1 MSSRITPRS
10 WWRAKL
16 PRYFT
21 LESARALLPRLER
34 VVRTAVQAKAS
45 QDQAEQS
52 LHSVIQRILL
62 MGGITV
68 DQVAVEAMK
77 SLRVVSMERLKTALE
92 EITEA
97 GCLVKDIDTGL
108 IDFPTLLQGE
118 EVYLCW
124 LPDEPD
130 ISFWHNVHEGISVR
144 RPVDRHFIDNHKD

>member
-1 MSSRITPRS
+1 MSSRITPPN
-10 WWRAKL
+10 WWPAKL

-21 LESARALLPRLER
+21 LETARALLPRLER
-34 VVRTAVQAKAS
+34 VVRAAVQAKAG
-45 QDQAEQS
+45 QDQAEGS
-52 LHSVIQRILL
+52 LHSLIQRILL

-77 SLRVVSMERLKTALE
+77 SLRQVSMERLKVSLE

-97 GCLVKDIDTGL
+97 GCLVKDFDSGL

-130 ISFWHNVHEGISVR
+130 ILYWHNVHEGLEVR
-144 RPVDRHFIDNHKD
+144 RPVDRFFIENHKD